1 MLQRRLVRNPRFGQ
15 GQRFRLEINR
25 GREARRLDCPT
36 PDHQVVH
43 DHCEGNQEQ
52 QVDHTANVSDQEPE
66 QPENDQDHDNSP
78 KNADHDDSY
87 SIEIVAFG

>member
-1 MLQRRLVRNPRFGQ
+1 
-15 GQRFRLEINR
+15 
-25 GREARRLDCPT
+25 
-36 PDHQVVH
+36 
-43 DHCEGNQEQ
+43 
-52 QVDHTANVSDQEPE
+52 VSDQEPE